1 MAKLKDLK
9 SDQLKQVSR
18 YMDEL
23 SDGEEEVWRLF
34 INGMSKRIYTES
46 QIETFADEN
55 LKPRGSPSYSLLT
68 DLSRRNMTLSEFL
81 RIMKKIKCIKVINM
95 FLQTSE
101 FRPLGVFISELGI
114 FYFMRVKFKSLP

>member
-1 MAKLKDLK
+1 MAKLKELK

-23 SDGEEEVWRLF
+23 ADGEEEVWRVF
-34 INGMSKRIYTES
+34 INGMSKKIYTES

-101 FRPLGVFISELGI
+101 FQPLGVSVTELGI
-114 FYFMRVKFKSLP
+114 FHFMRVKFKSLP

>member
-9 SDQLKQVSR
+9 SDKLKQASR

-23 SDGEEEVWRLF
+23 ADGEEEVWRVF

-101 FRPLGVFISELGI
+101 FRPLGVSVTELSI
-114 FYFMRVKFKSLP
+114 FHFMCVKFKSLP